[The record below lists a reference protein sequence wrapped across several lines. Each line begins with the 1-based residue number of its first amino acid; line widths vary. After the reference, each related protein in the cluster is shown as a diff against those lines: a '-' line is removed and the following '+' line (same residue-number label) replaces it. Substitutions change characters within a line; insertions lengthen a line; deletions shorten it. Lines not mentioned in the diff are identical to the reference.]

1 MRRRSE
7 IVGNALNFTACWAY
21 TRCPRASI
29 YLRVE
34 RIVIVAI
41 LLSLA
46 TAIPAMAADMP
57 APGPAPIPPDSHY
70 PVAAPLSY
78 RTYLREIV
86 RLDSL

>member
-21 TRCPRASI
+21 TRCPRAST

-46 TAIPAMAADMP
+46 TAIPAMAA
-57 APGPAPIPPDSHY
+57 PGPATLPLRVILTQLTAKPF
-70 PVAAPLSY
+70 AAAVQ
-78 RTYLREIV
+78 EGA
-86 RLDSL
+86 

>member
-1 MRRRSE
+1 MKQCAE
-7 IVGNALNFTACWAY
+7 TIVRALGFLAFSDHA
-21 TRCPRASI
+21 RGSRASI
-29 YLRVE
+29 YIRVE
-34 RIVIVAI
+34 RIVAAI

>member
-21 TRCPRASI
+21 TRCPRAST

-57 APGPAPIPPDSHY
+57 APGPATLPLRVILTQLTGKPF
-70 PVAAPLSY
+70 AAAVQ
-78 RTYLREIV
+78 EGA
-86 RLDSL
+86 